1 MHAVSATRDAGHR
14 AGRPAAA
21 ETTVDAVAEAATGQC
36 RAPRHPAR
44 PGAAL
49 GAALAAC
56 LPMLATLVPAGAA
69 AQSAWPSRGITMIVP
84 FTPGTGVDQIAR
96 GLGSALSTR
105 LAVAVVVD
113 NRAGASGNIGA
124 EAAAKSPADGH
135 TLLVTAGSMISNA
148 AINRNLR
155 YDALRA
161 FAPVSLLATGAQTL
175 VVGTASPLR
184 STREL
189 VAAVRARP
197 GKLFYGT
204 PGNGTPHHLAMELF
218 KLEAGLDI
226 VHVPYK
232 GFGGALTDLLG
243 GRLDA
248 MVMPLSAAVPYVQ
261 NGQARM
267 LAIVAD
273 ERVALYPA
281 VPTLAEEGFP
291 KVQASNWYALLAPAG
306 TPGAVVAK
314 LNAEANAIL
323 GDAGLRESLAKQGFI
338 PAGGAP
344 ERLAELMKAE
354 FERWTHVAAD
364 AQIKAD

>member
-1 MHAVSATRDAGHR
+1 MHAVTPVAVSPRR
-14 AGRPAAA
+14 S
-21 ETTVDAVAEAATGQC
+21 VDAATGWGRRPETTL
-36 RAPRHPAR
+36 RALLT
-44 PGAAL
+44 GL
-49 GAALAAC
+49 LTALACC
-56 LPMLATLVPAGAA
+56 LSGQAS
-69 AQSAWPSRGITMIVP
+69 AQPAWPSRGITMVVP

-96 GLGSALSTR
+96 GLGSALSAR
-105 LAVAVVVD
+105 LGVAVVVD

-124 EAAAKSPADGH
+124 EAVAKAQPDGH

-175 VVGTASPLR
+175 VVGASSPLKT
-184 STREL
+184 TREL

-267 LAIVAD
+267 LAIVAS
-273 ERVALYPA
+273 ERAALFPA

-306 TPGAVVAK
+306 TPGPVVTR
-314 LNAEANAIL
+314 LNTETSSIL
-323 GDAGLRESLAKQGFI
+323 GDAALRESLAKQGFI

-344 ERLAELMKAE
+344 EKLGELMKAE
-354 FERWTHVAAD
+354 FDRWTRVAAE